1 MARQGMKLVTLAQM
15 TGIDQGHLSRMRKGR
30 RGINM
35 DQAKS
40 IAAALGVTPAE
51 VLGLSETKITSP
63 APPDGF
69 TDDWQAYDPGPS
81 DPFRAFLTPNR
92 YWITV
97 EADAVSS
104 VGPARRDLA
113 LIDDS
118 AAAVKAVKPLAI
130 VVGLHHPVDEPDKA
144 QHILRQFVPPNLLI
158 TNGRDRAR
166 TLVIGEDDV
175 HIIGVVV
182 RFHRAL
188 GG

>member
-51 VLGLSETKITSP
+51 VLGLSETQAGTSQP
-63 APPDGF
+63 ETGF
-69 TDDWQAYDPGPS
+69 ADDWQTYDPGPS
-81 DPFRAFLTPNR
+81 DPFRAFVTPNR

-97 EADAVSS
+97 DTDAVSS
-104 VGPARRDLA
+104 VGPARGDLA

-118 AAAVKAVKPLAI
+118 ASAVRAVKPLGI
-130 VVGLHHPVDEPDKA
+130 VIGMHHPADEPEKA
-144 QHILRQFVPPNLLI
+144 NHVLRQFVPPSQLI

-166 TLVIGEDDV
+166 ALVIGEDDV